1 MKQSRRAFLKLIASA
16 AGAEAI
22 PGDAGAFER
31 RPGPSV
37 REVIDAAAYGVSAD
51 ASAEQNS
58 RGLLRIREKMRGSDT
73 AFDLILPDGRLN
85 ILTGRWLQGVADVHV
100 RGGRGTQLCNVGTS
114 QSTTERVPLIINQD
128 YFLDHAGS
136 IPGFGEFVN
145 GDRIG
150 SVAAGT
156 SHVRL
161 SSADAASKYRAGM
174 PVLVYGF
181 NQDSQGYPPSI
192 RYFERNTVAK
202 VGADTVELAVP
213 LRNAYDARWADIVQN
228 GDEAYRAADATGA
241 ARILSLDRAGFRVA
255 TRIVLDDLEFLS
267 SRDRRDADVS
277 SLDGSLYAFS
287 SDLIVCNRVRVNGYF
302 YPSASGTIVV
312 NDSYIR
318 FVENDKLVDRIE
330 YNRCR
335 IGFFSNGPAVNQIVV
350 NDSTIEE
357 PIPIVSCRNVEF
369 NDVTFVGA
377 RRAASAFVTLS
388 FSTPMES
395 VVFNRPRLVPAQGT
409 LMPLTTGGG
418 VVRVKVTGMR
428 SGVLYTDFSGIND
441 PVPRGLTI
449 GSVLRNESGQPQF
462 DVTGIWLE
470 SGRTAIGVKARDS
483 AVTVRVN
490 QVLMANICK
499 RLTIVDPAIVGA
511 QSDMEARFSSPR
523 SISEASFDVA
533 VQLNADDARI
543 RDAHHDDDAIDVG
556 FDFGGGAR
564 QRPFDLTIH
573 RRARELAVE
582 IGDAHATAGSESS
595 ATLMLT
601 GLDYTGRPVWR
612 GAVDM
617 SAPGIR
623 TIGERHVL
631 GMSRDQLTA
640 LPNVRIV
647 RLRVVCNTGRS
658 ALATHVK
665 IKILLTDEV
674 NRDE

>member
-1 MKQSRRAFLKLIASA
+1 ASA
-16 AGAEAI
+16 RAS
-22 PGDAGAFER
+22 R
-31 RPGPSV
+31 
-37 REVIDAAAYGVSAD
+37 SA
-51 ASAEQNS
+51 ASAS
-58 RGLLRIREKMRGSDT
+58 CIRSS
-73 AFDLILPDGRLN
+73 AARLN
-85 ILTGRWLQGVADVHV
+85 SAACWHRHQDDAV
-100 RGGRGTQLCNVGTS
+100 RGTQLCNVGTS
-114 QSTTERVPLIINQD
+114 QSTTERVPLIVNQD

-150 SVAAGT
+150 SVAAGA

-161 SSADAASKYRAGM
+161 SSAGAASKYRAGM

-192 RYFERNTVAK
+192 RYFERNVVAK
-202 VGADTVELAVP
+202 VSADSVELAAP

-228 GDEAYRAADATGA
+228 GAETDRVAGATGA

-255 TRIVLDDLEFLS
+255 KRIVLDDLEFVS

-318 FVENDKLVDRIE
+318 FVENDKLVDSIE

-335 IGFFSNGPAVNQIVV
+335 IGFFSNGPAVNRIVV

-357 PIPIVSCRNVEF
+357 PIPIISCRNVEF

-395 VVFNRPRLVPAQGT
+395 VVFNRPRLVRAQGT

-418 VVRVKVTGMR
+418 VVRVKVTGAR

-441 PVPRGLTI
+441 PVPRGLTM

-470 SGRTAIGVKARDS
+470 NGRTAIGVKARDS
-483 AVTVRVN
+483 TVTARVN
-490 QVLMANICK
+490 QILIANICK
-499 RLTIVDPAIVGA
+499 NLTIVDPVIAGA

-523 SISEASFDVA
+523 SNSEASFDVA
-533 VQLNADDARI
+533 VQLNVDDAHI
-543 RDAHHDDDAIDVG
+543 RDAHHNDDAIDAG

-573 RRARELAVE
+573 RGARELTIE
-582 IGDAHATAGSESS
+582 IADARATPGREPGE
-595 ATLMLT
+595 TLVLT
-601 GLDYTGRPVWR
+601 GLDYTGRPAWR
-612 GAVDM
+612 GVIDM
-617 SAPGIR
+617 STPGRR
-623 TIGERHVL
+623 TIGEQEVS
-631 GMSRDQLTA
+631 GMPRDQLAA
-640 LPNVRIV
+640 LPNVRIM
-647 RLRVVCNTGRS
+647 RLRVVCNADHS
-658 ALATHVK
+658 APATHVK
-665 IKILLTDEV
+665 VKIRLTDEV
-674 NRDE
+674 K